1 MRRSLSFL
9 LLSCLVIG
17 SWLVIGPGWLSAE
30 ESKPVS
36 VARNAAE
43 QETFFEQKVRP
54 LLISRCTGC
63 HGEKKQEGDVRLD
76 SGVAIRRAT
85 SSGAPVVPGN
95 VAASRLMQVIAWKAD
110 DTQMPPK
117 GKLPEEEI
125 AILKT
130 WVETGAFW
138 PANDPANSKASGG
151 LPRKA
156 DGSIDFEKAAAQH
169 WAYQPVHVSPPP
181 KVKQPERCE
190 NVVDRWVLSQLEAK
204 GLTFSPEADR
214 ATLIRRLSFDLRGLP
229 PTFDE
234 VQQFVA
240 DTAPDAY
247 ARLVERYLAS
257 PQYGERWGRHWLDVA
272 RYADTKG
279 YVFTQERRYPYA
291 YTYRDYVVDSL
302 NADKPYDRF
311 LKEQIAA
318 DQLGLAANDPALAG
332 LGLLTVGRRYLNNEQ
347 DIIDDRIDVV
357 TRGLMGTTVACARC
371 HDHKFD
377 PLLAADY
384 YGLYGVFASSREPED
399 LPLIGEPVETPEY
412 LEFKKEQAKRQG
424 ELDAYVAEQHAS
436 LTTRAREQIA
446 DYFVAVVVK
455 QEKAPAGFQPK
466 YQYGNPRER
475 LVERW
480 KEYLDRRIGSGDTLF
495 APWKA
500 LAALKTEEFE
510 AKAPEVLEA
519 RKTASPPSDP
529 LVLQALI
536 DAKPKSLVDVAAV
549 YARLVNESREAWLK
563 LQKENAGADKLPDA
577 SRELLRQIVYGAGS
591 PPMTPAA
598 DAQKQLFERDQRDKM
613 TELKR
618 KIDELVVESRGAP
631 PRAMV
636 MVDTDKPNEPVI
648 FERGNP
654 GRRGPHVP
662 RRFLRVLSA
671 ADEKFQK
678 GSGRLELAE
687 SIASADNPL
696 TARVIA
702 NRLWMHHFGK
712 GLVLTPGDWGVRC
725 EKPSHPELLDLL
737 AGRLVASGWSLK
749 SIHREILLSA
759 TYRQAS
765 ADSAAG
771 RAADPE
777 NRLLWR
783 QNRRRLEFES
793 MRDAILTAAGRLE
806 PTMQGRPVNIESE
819 PFTGRRSVYAFIDRN
834 NFSALLRTFDY
845 PTPDTSSTQRPE
857 TTVPQQALFELNSKF
872 VSQMAEGLANRAR
885 AEAAAQ
891 SGSALVEALYR
902 AALSR
907 NPTPVEAELTA
918 AYLDGGPE
926 RLQEL
931 AQILLASN
939 EFLFVD

>member
-1 MRRSLSFL
+1 MRRSFL
-9 LLSCLVIG
+9 LFALSLAATAAALTPLAAHAQP
-17 SWLVIGPGWLSAE
+17 S
-30 ESKPVS
+30 
-36 VARNAAE
+36 AAE

-54 LLISRCTGC
+54 LLVRHCTEC
-63 HGEKKQEGDVRLD
+63 HGDKKQEGDVRLD
-76 SGVAIRRAT
+76 SGVAVRRPT
-85 SSGAPVVPGN
+85 SSGAPVVPGKPDE
-95 VAASRLMQVIAWKAD
+95 SRLLQVIAYKDD
-110 DTQMPPK
+110 DTQMPPA
-117 GKLPEEEI
+117 GKLPDDEI

-138 PANDPANSKASGG
+138 PAHDPANAKAKEG

-156 DGSIDFEKAAAQH
+156 DGSIDFEKAAQQH
-169 WAYQPVHVSPPP
+169 WAYQPVLAHPLPP
-181 KVKQPERCE
+181 VKAADRCE
-190 NVVDRWVLSQLEAK
+190 TPVDRWILSQLEAS
-204 GLTFSPEADR
+204 GLSLSPEADR

-229 PTFDE
+229 PTYEE
-234 VQQFVA
+234 VQQFLTDVA
-240 DTAPDAY
+240 PGAY
-247 ARLVERYLAS
+247 ARLVDRFLDS
-257 PQYGERWGRHWLDVA
+257 PEYGERWGRHWLDVA

-291 YTYRDYVVDSL
+291 YTYRDYVVDAL
-302 NADKPYDRF
+302 NSDKPYDRF
-311 LKEQIAA
+311 LLEQIAA
-318 DQLGLAANDPALAG
+318 DQLGLKANDPALAG

-384 YGLYGVFASSREPED
+384 YGLYGVFSSSREPEE
-399 LPLIGEPVETPEY
+399 LPLIGEPVETPDY
-412 LEFKKEQAKRQG
+412 IAFKKERDNRQQ
-424 ELDAYVAEQHAS
+424 EIDKYVAEQHAA
-436 LTTRAREQIA
+436 LTIRARDQVA
-446 DYFVAVVVK
+446 DYFVAVVIK
-455 QEKAPAGFQPK
+455 QGKAPAGYQPK
-466 YQYGNPRER
+466 YQHGNPREK

-480 KEYLDRRIGSGDTLF
+480 REYLERRVGSADALF
-495 APWKA
+495 TPWKI
-500 LAALKTEEFE
+500 LAGLKPEEFE
-510 AKAPEVLEA
+510 ARAMPLLEELQA
-519 RKTASPPSDP
+519 KNTPVDP
-529 LVLQALI
+529 LIFKSLI
-536 DAKPKSLVDVAAV
+536 EAKPKSLVDVAAV
-549 YARLVNESREAWLK
+549 YGRLVNESREQW
-563 LQKENAGADKLPDA
+563 QKFTKDIPDA
-577 SRELLRQIVYGAGS
+577 KRLLDDSREKLRQVVYATGS
-591 PPMTPAA
+591 PPTVALT
-598 DAQKQLFERDQRDKM
+598 DAQKQLFERDQRDKL

-618 KIDELVVESRGAP
+618 KVDELAVESRGAP
-631 PRAMV
+631 ARAMV

-662 RRFLRVLSA
+662 RRFLRILSSPGE
-671 ADEKFQK
+671 EKFQK
-678 GSGRLELAE
+678 GSGRLELAQ

-702 NRLWMHHFGK
+702 NRIWMHHFGK

-737 AGRLVASGWSLK
+737 AHRLVQSGWSLK
-749 SIHREILLSA
+749 SLHRDILLSA

-765 ADSAAG
+765 ADSADG
-771 RAADPE
+771 REKDPE

-793 MRDAILTAAGRLE
+793 MRDAILQAAGRLD
-806 PTMQGRPVNIESE
+806 PTMEGRPVNIESE

-845 PTPDTSSTQRPE
+845 PTPDASSAQRPE
-857 TTVPQQALFELNSKF
+857 TTVPQQALFELNSRF
-872 VSQMAEGLANRAR
+872 VGQMAEGLAARAR
-885 AEAAAQ
+885 ATAEAQ
-891 SGSALVEALYR
+891 SPSALVEMLYR
-902 AALSR
+902 AGLSR
-907 NPTPVEAELTA
+907 SPTPAEAELTA
-918 AYLDGGPE
+918 AYLDGSPE

>member
-1 MRRSLSFL
+1 MRRSFSLFALSFAVTAATL
-9 LLSCLVIG
+9 APLTA
-17 SWLVIGPGWLSAE
+17 SAQP
-30 ESKPVS
+30 S
-36 VARNAAE
+36 ATE

-54 LLISRCTGC
+54 LLVRRCTEC
-63 HGEKKQEGDVRLD
+63 HGDKKQEGEVRLD
-76 SGVAIRRAT
+76 SGVAVLRPS
-85 SSGAPVVPGN
+85 SSGSPVVPGKPDE
-95 VAASRLMQVIAWKAD
+95 SRLLQVVAYKAD
-110 DTQMPPK
+110 DTQMPPA

-138 PANDPANSKASGG
+138 PAHDPANAKAKQG

-156 DGSIDFEKAAAQH
+156 DGSIDFEKASQQH
-169 WAYQPVHVSPPP
+169 WAYQPVHAHPLPT
-181 KVKQPERCE
+181 VKAADRCE
-190 NVVDRWVLSQLEAK
+190 TPVDRWVVSQLEAN
-204 GLTFSPEADR
+204 GLALSPEADR

-234 VQQFVA
+234 VQQFLA
-240 DTAPDAY
+240 DAAPDAY
-247 ARLVERYLAS
+247 SRLVDRFLDS
-257 PQYGERWGRHWLDVA
+257 PEYGERWGRHWLDIA

-302 NADKPYDRF
+302 NSDKPYDRF
-311 LKEQIAA
+311 LMEQIAA
-318 DQLGLAANDPALAG
+318 DQLGLKGNDPALAG

-384 YGLYGVFASSREPED
+384 YGLYGVFSSSREPEE
-399 LPLIGEPVETPEY
+399 LPLIGETVETPEY
-412 LEFKKEQAKRQG
+412 LEFKKQRDERQQ
-424 ELDAYVAEQHAS
+424 EIDKYIAEQHVA
-436 LTTRAREQIA
+436 LTNQARDHAA
-446 DYFVAVVVK
+446 DYFVAVVIK
-455 QEKAPAGFQPK
+455 QGKAPAGYQPK
-466 YQYGNPRER
+466 YQHGNPREK

-480 KEYLDRRIGSGDTLF
+480 REYLERRVPAGDHLF
-495 APWKA
+495 TPWKV
-500 LAALKTEEFE
+500 LAGLKPEEFE
-510 AKAPEVLEA
+510 AKAPKILEEMQA
-519 RKTASPPSDP
+519 KSGTPTDP
-529 LVLQALI
+529 LVLRSLI
-536 DAKPKSLVDVAAV
+536 EAKPKSLVDVAAV
-549 YARLVNESREAWLK
+549 YGRLVNESREAW
-563 LQKENAGADKLPDA
+563 QAFSKENPNAKRLLDD
-577 SRELLRQIVYGAGS
+577 SREKLRQVVYAAGT
-591 PPMTPAA
+591 PPTIALA
-598 DAQKQLFERDQRDKM
+598 DAQRQLFERDQRDKM

-618 KIDELVVESRGAP
+618 KVDELAVESRGAP
-631 PRAMV
+631 ARAMV

-662 RRFLRVLSA
+662 RRFLRILSS

-678 GSGRLELAE
+678 GSGRLELAQ

-737 AGRLVASGWSLK
+737 ASRLVGSGWSLK
-749 SIHREILLSA
+749 SLHRDILLSA

-765 ADSAAG
+765 ADSADG
-771 RAADPE
+771 RAKDPE
-777 NRLLWR
+777 NRLVWR

-793 MRDAILTAAGRLE
+793 MRDALLQAAGKLD

-819 PFTGRRSVYAFIDRN
+819 PYSGRRSVYAFIDRN

-845 PTPDTSSTQRPE
+845 PTPDTSSSQRPE
-857 TTVPQQALFELNSKF
+857 TTVPQQALFELNSRF
-872 VSQMAEGLANRAR
+872 VGQMAEGLAARAR
-885 AEAAAQ
+885 ATADAQ
-891 SGSALVEALYR
+891 SPSAIVETLYR

-907 NPTPVEAELTA
+907 SPSPAEVELTA
-918 AYLDGGPE
+918 AYLDGAPE

-931 AQILLASN
+931 AQILMASN